1 MLLESYSKPEL
12 ARILSVSGLND
23 RNGARNPLICP
34 SGIPEKALSAARLPT
49 ISFSGGIPTCV

>member
-49 ISFSGGIPTCV
+49 I